1 MSLPVVAIAEAAG
14 RGLGAALLGGK
25 GAGLAA
31 MRRLGLPVPD
41 GFVVTT
47 DVGRAH
53 LRDGRI
59 PTDVRRV
66 IRDAV
71 ARLEH
76 RAGRRLGDPHAPLI
90 VSVRSGAEVSM
101 PGMMSTVLDVGA
113 PAAAALLRSDPAGAR
128 FALDTRRRFLRSY
141 ATTVLELDEQP
152 FAALEARRLPIDV
165 EDARSMAALVGE
177 FESVV
182 AASGQAMPTDPF
194 EQLEHAVDAVLS
206 SWGSPRARTYR
217 ALHGIPD
224 ALGTAVTVQ
233 CMVFGNRDDHSA
245 TGVAF
250 SRDPATGAPEPYGDV
265 LFTAQGE
272 DVVAGR
278 AQTQRLTALAERL
291 PHPWTRLVDAM
302 ETLEGQLRDMCN
314 VEFTV
319 EAGQLWLLQSRR
331 GSRTARAAT
340 RIAVDLADQGLISR
354 RDAVGRV
361 DPAQVRGGDPA
372 HDEVVAGRVLT
383 TGLGASPG
391 VATGRIATT
400 AQEAVG
406 LAADAAVILVRPV
419 TSPVDI
425 HGIAASAGVLTASG
439 GLASHAAVVA
449 RSMAKPAVVGADA
462 VHVDAAAGTVTIG
475 RAVLRAGDVLTIDG
489 TRGAVIAGDA
499 PTRSIPRDRHLQRLL
514 GWADDIAGAASVGRA
529 AHERLAAAH
538 AAIGA
543 A

>member
-1 MSLPVVAIAEAAG
+1 MSLHVVAITEAA
-14 RGLGAALLGGK
+14 RLGLGADLLGGK

-31 MRRLGLPVPD
+31 MSRLGLPVPA

-47 DVGRAH
+47 EVGRAY

-59 PTDVRRV
+59 PTDVQRAV
-66 IRDAV
+66 RDAV

-76 RAGRRLGDPHAPLI
+76 ETGRRLGDPNRPLI

-113 PAAAALLRSDPAGAR
+113 PGDPGLRGSDPAGAR
-128 FALDTRRRFLRSY
+128 FVLDTRRRFLRSY
-141 ATTVLELDEQP
+141 ATTVLGLDEQT
-152 FAALEARRLPIDV
+152 FATLEARRLPV
-165 EDARSMAALVGE
+165 GLVDATGMADLVRE

-182 AASGQAMPTDPF
+182 AAAGRAIPTDPF
-194 EQLEHAVDAVLS
+194 ERLVHAVDAVLS
-206 SWGSPRARTYR
+206 SWESPRARTYR

-224 ALGTAVTVQ
+224 DLGTAVTVQ
-233 CMVFGNRDDHSA
+233 CMVFGNRDNRSA

-250 SRDPATGAPEPYGDV
+250 SRDPATGQPEPYGDV
-265 LFTAQGE
+265 LFTAQGV

-278 AQTQRLTALAERL
+278 GQTDRLASLAERM
-291 PHPWTRLVDAM
+291 PGAWAQLVDAM
-302 ETLEGQLRDMCN
+302 ATLEDHLHDMCN

-319 EAGQLWLLQSRR
+319 DAGELWLLQARR
-331 GSRTARAAT
+331 GSRTGRAAI
-340 RIAVDLADQGLISR
+340 RIAVDFADEGSISR
-354 RDAVGRV
+354 RDAVRRI
-361 DPAQVRGGDPA
+361 DPSHVRAGDPTR
-372 HDEVVAGRVLT
+372 DEIVEGNVLT

-400 AQEAVG
+400 AQEGVR
-406 LAADAAVILVRPV
+406 LAEQGAVILVRPV

-425 HGIAASAGVLTASG
+425 HGIAASNGVLTSSG

-449 RSMAKPAVVGADA
+449 RSMAKPAVVGASA

-475 RAVLRAGDVLTIDG
+475 QTVLRAGDVLTIDG
-489 TRGAVIAGDA
+489 TSGAVIAGDA
-499 PTRSIPRDRHLQRLL
+499 QTMSIEHDRHLERLL
-514 GWADDIAGAASVGRA
+514 GWADDIAGAPSAPRP

-538 AAIGA
+538 AVIGSA
-543 A
+543 